1 MKDFASFTGGEGDPG
16 QLLEEAQKIAA
27 AYDGRNESELL
38 RSVYARAAEGKRNGT
53 LTNAQID
60 AFCAQL
66 APMLDATR
74 RKKLYKIAAE
84 LKKM

>member
-53 LTNAQID
+53 LTNARSA
-60 AFCAQL
+60 AFCARVSPTVD
-66 APMLDATR
+66 AATR
-74 RKKLYKIAAE
+74 KKQYKIAAE